1 MFISRQINPTLKS
14 FGPSFENHD
23 WFLCTPRLPISCGLY
38 ATERKRLY
46 CDGLSEA
53 FFVSTVGTHLCY
65 SAVRKTFVSLTYL
78 AGIQHGSGNTRPC
91 IHGLRHTFAMSR
103 MLEWYHCG
111 LPVNDLLPN
120 LSIYMGHTKPAC
132 TYWYLT
138 AIPELLTAAGD
149 CFQKFANQGAN
160 Q

>member
-1 MFISRQINPTLKS
+1 
-14 FGPSFENHD
+14 
-23 WFLCTPRLPISCGLY
+23 
-38 ATERKRLY
+38 
-46 CDGLSEA
+46 
-53 FFVSTVGTHLCY
+53 
-65 SAVRKTFVSLTYL
+65 
-78 AGIQHGSGNTRPC
+78 
-91 IHGLRHTFAMSR
+91 MSR

-120 LSIYMGHTKPAC
+120 LSIYMGHMKPAC

>member
-1 MFISRQINPTLKS
+1 
-14 FGPSFENHD
+14 
-23 WFLCTPRLPISCGLY
+23 
-38 ATERKRLY
+38 
-46 CDGLSEA
+46 
-53 FFVSTVGTHLCY
+53 
-65 SAVRKTFVSLTYL
+65 
-78 AGIQHGSGNTRPC
+78 
-91 IHGLRHTFAMSR
+91 
-103 MLEWYHCG
+103 

-138 AIPELLTAAGD
+138 AIPELLTAAGV

>member
-1 MFISRQINPTLKS
+1 LTPHFIFPETL
-14 FGPSFENHD
+14 
-23 WFLCTPRLPISCGLY
+23 L
-38 ATERKRLY
+38 
-46 CDGLSEA
+46 LS
-53 FFVSTVGTHLCY
+53 HLCY

>member
-1 MFISRQINPTLKS
+1 MARTRVAILILAGSRSVTK
-14 FGPSFENHD
+14 
-23 WFLCTPRLPISCGLY
+23 RKK
-38 ATERKRLY
+38 ER
-46 CDGLSEA
+46 
-53 FFVSTVGTHLCY
+53 
-65 SAVRKTFVSLTYL
+65 YL

-138 AIPELLTAAGD
+138 ALPELLSAAGD
-149 CFQKFANQGAN
+149 CFQKFANQ
-160 Q
+160 